1 MEQEIKD
8 NTNLW
13 NLMQSNKEKIISY
26 LRKRYSPIPKQ
37 PSESYYESTSR
48 THFVDYSLCEADFE
62 DIVYDAMIT
71 TYENKEKGKLKI
83 ELLTCELSTYLT
95 RVCIF
100 KANEKLRKNKRF
112 DNYRKA
118 FTNENTTG
126 KINGSFIQQADK
138 ILGCYHE
145 SEFIQK
151 ETQSIVCKIV
161 RNLPEPC
168 RTILWGFYWDNL
180 SLKELAENNEKIKN
194 AESAKVIKHRCM
206 DKFGKRLKETG
217 YER

>member
-1 MEQEIKD
+1 MKQEIKD

-13 NLMQSNKEKIISY
+13 NLMQENKDKIISY
-26 LRKRYSPIPKQ
+26 LRKRYSPVPKQ
-37 PSESYYESTSR
+37 LSENYYESTTR
-48 THFVDYSLCEADFE
+48 TNSVDYSLREADFE

-71 TYENKEKGKLKI
+71 TYENKENGKLKI

-112 DNYRKA
+112 DDYRKS
-118 FTNENTTG
+118 FTNENSTG
-126 KINGSFIQQADK
+126 KINGNIIKQADK
-138 ILGCYHE
+138 ILGYCHE
-145 SEFIQK
+145 SEYIQK
-151 ETQSIVCKIV
+151 ETQSTVCEIV

-168 RTILWGFYWDNL
+168 KTILWGFYWDDL

-194 AESAKVIKHRCM
+194 GGSAKVIKHRCM
-206 DKFGKRLKETG
+206 EKFGKRLKEIG

>member
-1 MEQEIKD
+1 MKREIKD
-8 NTNLW
+8 NSNLW
-13 NLMQSNKEKIISY
+13 NLMQENKEKIISY
-26 LRKRYSPIPKQ
+26 LRKRYSPVSRQ
-37 PSESYYESTSR
+37 LSNTYYESTTR
-48 THFVDYSLCEADFE
+48 TNFVDYSLREADFE

-71 TYENKEKGKLKI
+71 TYENKEKGKLKN
-83 ELLTCELSTYLT
+83 ELQTCELSLYLR
-95 RVCIF
+95 RVCIY

-126 KINGSFIQQADK
+126 KINGSIIQQADK
-138 ILGCYHE
+138 ILGYCQE
-145 SEFIQK
+145 SEYIKK
-151 ETQSIVCKIV
+151 ETQSTVCEIV

-168 RTILWGFYWDNL
+168 KTILWGFYWDNL

-194 AESAKVIKHRCM
+194 SESAKVIKHRCM
-206 DKFGKRLKETG
+206 DKFGKRLKEIG